1 MDSGSESPKTNN
13 YNYRRFKIKSF
24 VVLYKILSKS
34 AYYNSFL
41 KYIFNRKLQKSI
53 IRTKINSME
62 LLKEGTLRGHEDYIS
77 CLVKL
82 DNNYLASGGMDKII
96 YIWDLLIN
104 ECISTLK
111 GHTDIINCIIP
122 TLNDQIASCS
132 DDCKIKLWNY
142 KVGILI
148 RTFEYKYII
157 KSMIFFHNYLL
168 FGNINNHIIAKS
180 ITNHQYLAL
189 GAEVII
195 SDKLL
200 NKSFVSNII
209 KLGQLSFAYTSGIS
223 IFVCSVSNV
232 LFVYKPGV
240 YYRYHIRPHTY
251 DLTFENFTEHMLGGH
266 FSDVNCIA
274 ELNSTQLISCS
285 DDKNIKIWNYHHG
298 KCKKTLSGH
307 KDRVVQVI
315 KMNEL
320 HLVSCS
326 KDETIKLWET
336 IKGTCLYTITSKN
349 LVLSIIRL
357 NDNQIARGG
366 RTTIKIIDIFNK
378 LLI

>member
-1 MDSGSESPKTNN
+1 
-13 YNYRRFKIKSF
+13 
-24 VVLYKILSKS
+24 
-34 AYYNSFL
+34 
-41 KYIFNRKLQKSI
+41 
-53 IRTKINSME
+53 ME
-62 LLKEGTLRGHEDYIS
+62 LVKEGTLRGHEDYIY

-82 DNNYLASGGMDKII
+82 DNNYLASGGMDNTI

-104 ECISTLK
+104 ECLHSLI
-111 GHTDIINCIIP
+111 GHNSLVNCIIA
-122 TLNDQIASCS
+122 TIEDQIASCS
-132 DDCKIKLWNY
+132 DDCTIKLWNY
-142 KVGILI
+142 KIGTVI
-148 RTFEYKYII
+148 RSLKFNFMI
-157 KSMIFFHNYLL
+157 KALLFFHGDLI
-168 FGNINNHIIAKS
+168 FADSNNKLQMYDLNFSSLRTLKSSFSDSSVVNGIYCLGPLTIAF
-180 ITNHQYLAL
+180 
-189 GAEVII
+189 I
-195 SDKLL
+195 SR
-200 NKSFVSNII
+200 
-209 KLGQLSFAYTSGIS
+209 IS
-223 IFVCSVSNV
+223 IYIWEAEQITEKFSPLRNRFIRYFKNV
-232 LFVYKPGV
+232 
-240 YYRYHIRPHTY
+240 
-251 DLTFENFTEHMLGGH
+251 TEKTLSGH
-266 FSDVNCIA
+266 FLDVTCIA
-274 ELNSTQLISCS
+274 TLNSTQLISCS

-349 LVLSIIRL
+349 MVLSIVKL